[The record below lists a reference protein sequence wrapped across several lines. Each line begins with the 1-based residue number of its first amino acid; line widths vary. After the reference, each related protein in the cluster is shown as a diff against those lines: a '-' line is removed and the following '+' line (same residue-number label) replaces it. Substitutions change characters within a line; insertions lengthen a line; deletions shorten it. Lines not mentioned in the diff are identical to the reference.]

1 MSLLIVAPF
10 DAVVV
15 KSAVVEYVLYF
26 VIDCVVLGIVVV
38 FLICDVVNKVLPEV
52 EKASVLPTIIKEE
65 EQNSSNRRRDRII
78 NSSFR

>member
-26 VIDCVVLGIVVV
+26 GIDCVVLGIVVV
-38 FLICDVVNKVLPEV
+38 FLICDAVNKVLPEV
-52 EKASVLPTIIKEE
+52 ENASVLPTIIKEE

-78 NSSFR
+78 ISSFR